1 MAGATARA
9 LAETA
14 IAVLSS
20 SPSATIVSDQ
30 AGNHV
35 DPTATSQQAIQVG
48 ATTAAP
54 DVLVDQSQMK
64 QIMSTP
70 STSTSFMAPTAS
82 THEDLFAGP
91 SSQQN
96 LDNSKTAV
104 SLVQNWP
111 LQGHNI
117 LDALF
122 NTGGAQP
129 GDAHVGG
136 HGLELP
142 TDAGHPGCEAGQD
155 CLPLLTADGTG
166 PEAEPSKDVTA
177 GILAVIFAGIFFGS
191 NFVPARS
198 FPTGNGIFFQWTMC
212 CGIFCTGLC
221 LFALSGFPTVP
232 KPHYAMGGG
241 MAWCAGNLMAIPII
255 SRIGIFSFWE
265 RLLQPSIFL
274 QHQDHQHDRF
284 ISLAFSRH
292 NKSKCK
298 SHNTS

>member
-9 LAETA
+9 LAEAAIVALSSPTSATISDAEADRTA
-14 IAVLSS
+14 THQALQMDAAPDQSQKITMSTSSS
-20 SPSATIVSDQ
+20 SP
-30 AGNHV
+30 
-35 DPTATSQQAIQVG
+35 
-48 ATTAAP
+48 
-54 DVLVDQSQMK
+54 
-64 QIMSTP
+64 
-70 STSTSFMAPTAS
+70 STSFMAPTAS

-142 TDAGHPGCEAGQD
+142 SDASGQHGSCEAGQD
-155 CLPLLTADGTG
+155 CLPLLTGADGIG